1 MAPIIL
7 AFEMIFNNDDGERRG
22 STARRERSPHSTRLR
37 PLCALYELNELGG
50 LSGER
55 AVGCPRV
62 SISANKSGEFQV
74 EYPLAEVSNTAD
86 AVNPHLNPIPRP
98 ARAAV

>member
-1 MAPIIL
+1 MRLYEQRAMSSGL
-7 AFEMIFNNDDGERRG
+7 SAERG
-22 STARRERSPHSTRLR
+22 S
-37 PLCALYELNELGG
+37 
-50 LSGER
+50 
-55 AVGCPRV
+55 VGPSHKSV
-62 SISANKSGEFQV
+62 EFQHKSGEFQV